1 MSILLEERE
10 SSEGRGKGNSPKW
23 QVGSRRLLLGLH

>member
-10 SSEGRGKGNSPKW
+10 SEEDKGKGNSPKW
-23 QVGSRRLLLGLH
+23 QVESRRLLLGLH